1 MQNPRLIY
9 RGVFLSARF
18 QRFERRVK
26 FKIIL
31 IQKGGE
37 DMQDFEKALEKFLK
51 KRDLVLKR
59 MEDDK
64 AEIEKLNSQIAQL
77 QLAKIKALLGCDESG
92 LLEIISKHPEQLEK
106 LKKNVPESDAET
118 PGQTSFFESKHNP
131 YED

>member
-1 MQNPRLIY
+1 MQY
-9 RGVFLSARF
+9 
-18 QRFERRVK
+18 
-26 FKIIL
+26 
-31 IQKGGE
+31 
-37 DMQDFEKALEKFLK
+37 FEKTLEKFLK

-64 AEIEKLNSQIAQL
+64 AEIEKLNSQIARL

-118 PGQTSFFESKHNP
+118 LGQTSFFESKHNP

>member
-1 MQNPRLIY
+1 
-9 RGVFLSARF
+9 
-18 QRFERRVK
+18 
-26 FKIIL
+26 
-31 IQKGGE
+31 
-37 DMQDFEKALEKFLK
+37 MQDFEKALEKFLK

-92 LLEIISKHPEQLEK
+92 LFEIIIKHPEQLEK
-106 LKKNVPESDAET
+106 LKENAPVSDTET
-118 PGQTSFFESKHNP
+118 LGQTSFFESKHNL

>member
-1 MQNPRLIY
+1 
-9 RGVFLSARF
+9 
-18 QRFERRVK
+18 
-26 FKIIL
+26 
-31 IQKGGE
+31 
-37 DMQDFEKALEKFLK
+37 MQDFEKALEKFLK

-92 LLEIISKHPEQLEK
+92 LLEIINQHPEQLEK
-106 LKKNVPESDAET
+106 LKKNVPADDFET
-118 PGQTSFFESKHNP
+118 LGQTSFFESKHNP

>member
-1 MQNPRLIY
+1 
-9 RGVFLSARF
+9 
-18 QRFERRVK
+18 
-26 FKIIL
+26 
-31 IQKGGE
+31 
-37 DMQDFEKALEKFLK
+37 MQDFEKALEKFLK

-77 QLAKIKALLGCDESG
+77 QLAKIKTLLGCDESG

-106 LKKNVPESDAET
+106 LKKNVPADDAET
-118 PGQTSFFESKHNP
+118 LGQTSFFESKHNP

>member
-1 MQNPRLIY
+1 
-9 RGVFLSARF
+9 
-18 QRFERRVK
+18 
-26 FKIIL
+26 
-31 IQKGGE
+31 
-37 DMQDFEKALEKFLK
+37 MQDFEKALEKFLK
-51 KRDLVLKR
+51 KRDLVIKR

-106 LKKNVPESDAET
+106 LKKNVPADDSET

>member
-1 MQNPRLIY
+1 
-9 RGVFLSARF
+9 
-18 QRFERRVK
+18 
-26 FKIIL
+26 
-31 IQKGGE
+31 
-37 DMQDFEKALEKFLK
+37 MQDFEKTLEKFLK

-92 LLEIISKHPEQLEK
+92 LLEIINQHPEQLEK
-106 LKKNVPESDAET
+106 LKKNVPADGAET
-118 PGQTSFFESKHNP
+118 LEQTSFFESKHNP

>member
-1 MQNPRLIY
+1 
-9 RGVFLSARF
+9 
-18 QRFERRVK
+18 
-26 FKIIL
+26 
-31 IQKGGE
+31 
-37 DMQDFEKALEKFLK
+37 MQDFEKTLEKFLK

-106 LKKNVPESDAET
+106 LKKNVPESDAEML
-118 PGQTSFFESKHNP
+118 GQTSFFESKHNP

>member
-1 MQNPRLIY
+1 
-9 RGVFLSARF
+9 
-18 QRFERRVK
+18 
-26 FKIIL
+26 
-31 IQKGGE
+31 
-37 DMQDFEKALEKFLK
+37 MQDFEKALEKFLK

-118 PGQTSFFESKHNP
+118 LGQTSFFESKHNP